1 MPEKRWMI
9 YLFRVYEHWFFFNH
23 LLNFFEI
30 LVKTP
35 VLFWSVG
42 MIKLV
47 LSSKRSLS
55 ESNVS
60 SKFYGSDKQDI
71 FQLAIFARG
80 HSFVP
85 LNLKISLVVWITVY
99 QNCEENLPDDQS
111 CQRYKIKIL
120 SVNFFT
126 MFFFC
131 LKYNHRLFVSQL
143 LR

>member
-35 VLFWSVG
+35 LLFWSVG
-42 MIKLV
+42 MIKLG

-99 QNCEENLPDDQS
+99 QNCKENLHDDQS
-111 CQRYKIKIL
+111 RRGKFHFCFWFWMALFIPKLL
-120 SVNFFT
+120 ST
-126 MFFFC
+126 I
-131 LKYNHRLFVSQL
+131 QG
-143 LR
+143 